1 MSITRSFLEPK
12 ELLMFFPQNFP
23 SMKVSKNKVL
33 GTAQKLTGTKEN
45 IWVDVDIGE
54 PEPWSGLI
62 IKAVPKI
69 SSQLPAQHTTSWQ
82 RSGARRLEKGPPTYH
97 LEIYCGKAEKLAP
110 LGSSQANEA
119 LNNTIGSKAPKTGII
134 DQVRAMTIM

>member
-1 MSITRSFLEPK
+1 
-12 ELLMFFPQNFP
+12 MFFPQNFP

-62 IKAVPKI
+62 IKAGV
-69 SSQLPAQHTTSWQ
+69 
-82 RSGARRLEKGPPTYH
+82 
-97 LEIYCGKAEKLAP
+97 
-110 LGSSQANEA
+110 
-119 LNNTIGSKAPKTGII
+119 
-134 DQVRAMTIM
+134 

>member
-12 ELLMFFPQNFP
+12 ELLMFFPQNFS

-62 IKAVPKI
+62 IKAGV
-69 SSQLPAQHTTSWQ
+69 
-82 RSGARRLEKGPPTYH
+82 
-97 LEIYCGKAEKLAP
+97 
-110 LGSSQANEA
+110 
-119 LNNTIGSKAPKTGII
+119 
-134 DQVRAMTIM
+134 

>member
-62 IKAVPKI
+62 IKAGV
-69 SSQLPAQHTTSWQ
+69 
-82 RSGARRLEKGPPTYH
+82 
-97 LEIYCGKAEKLAP
+97 
-110 LGSSQANEA
+110 
-119 LNNTIGSKAPKTGII
+119 
-134 DQVRAMTIM
+134 

>member
-1 MSITRSFLEPK
+1 
-12 ELLMFFPQNFP
+12 MFFPQNFS

-62 IKAVPKI
+62 IKAGVQACCILKAFLSDEI
-69 SSQLPAQHTTSWQ
+69 
-82 RSGARRLEKGPPTYH
+82 G
-97 LEIYCGKAEKLAP
+97 LEIAVTQCNSEIFRDFSFP
-110 LGSSQANEA
+110 CC
-119 LNNTIGSKAPKTGII
+119 
-134 DQVRAMTIM
+134 V